1 MSDCIFCKIIKG
13 EITAYKIYEDENSLS
28 FLDRAPVNEGHVLV
42 ISKEHSSC
50 VEDLSDEA
58 LKNLSLAIKK
68 TVKILKD
75 KLGIEACN
83 IIQNNGKVAGQ
94 EIFHVHFHI
103 IPRLENDGL
112 KLWPSG
118 DVDDKK
124 LLEIYKK
131 IKN

>member
-1 MSDCIFCKIIKG
+1 MSL
-13 EITAYKIYEDENSLS
+13 T
-28 FLDRAPVNEGHVLV
+28 
-42 ISKEHSSC
+42 
-50 VEDLSDEA
+50 
-58 LKNLSLAIKK
+58 IKK

-75 KLGIEACN
+75 KLGIEGCN

-94 EIFHVHFHI
+94 EVFHVHFHI